1 MDAIALIKTI
11 SQVVFPGA
19 LAFWG
24 VPKILSFL
32 PYSMILALPF
42 PIDPAITHGNIFLG
56 LALISLA
63 LLMAST
69 LVLGFVHQRLMRRG
83 KVLDGNPV
91 EDGNFLE
98 YLDFE
103 AAKVFKMTLC
113 QKDAPLPT
121 MLLENILKSHRLDFT
136 MRRLC
141 IDRTVFERLTLE
153 ALKSQ
158 TQDNSEAA
166 KEARQRNNEIQ
177 IEIIL
182 AEAIKLAQHY
192 EEKKISIFMLFLALM
207 EAEPVFKAV
216 LDRYQILEEDVKSTT
231 VWQMRMETYR
241 KWRQRYWERDNMR
254 LLLAATPVADLVGG
268 YTVTLD
274 QYCHD
279 LAIYNPLRQGGVV
292 LRQKEIEE
300 LENLLSK
307 QNGNGVLLVGEI
319 GSGRKSI
326 VYNFANRVSR
336 ESSTSELKMLRIL
349 ELDMVALIGA
359 NPNKSAL
366 SAVLERIFT
375 EATKRRM

>member
-1 MDAIALIKTI
+1 
-11 SQVVFPGA
+11 
-19 LAFWG
+19 
-24 VPKILSFL
+24 
-32 PYSMILALPF
+32 
-42 PIDPAITHGNIFLG
+42 
-56 LALISLA
+56 
-63 LLMAST
+63 
-69 LVLGFVHQRLMRRG
+69 
-83 KVLDGNPV
+83 V
-91 EDGNFLE
+91 ENFIE

-241 KWRQRYWERDNMR
+241 KWRQRYWERD
-254 LLLAATPVADLVGG
+254 
-268 YTVTLD
+268 
-274 QYCHD
+274 
-279 LAIYNPLRQGGVV
+279 
-292 LRQKEIEE
+292 
-300 LENLLSK
+300 
-307 QNGNGVLLVGEI
+307 
-319 GSGRKSI
+319 
-326 VYNFANRVSR
+326 
-336 ESSTSELKMLRIL
+336 
-349 ELDMVALIGA
+349 
-359 NPNKSAL
+359 
-366 SAVLERIFT
+366 
-375 EATKRRM
+375 